1 MIWATTKM
9 LSDYF
14 APGSIAIAKVR
25 DFSEAI
31 AESGKL
37 LQASGRVA
45 PEYVEQMLAAVAD
58 YGPYIVIA
66 PGVAIAHSR
75 PSEAVLETGLSLF
88 KPMKPI
94 VSGHSSN
101 DPVSLVF
108 GLAAYDHASHI
119 DLMKD
124 LAAVLGN
131 QQIMKSLLNSS
142 SIGEIRTLIASVL

>member
-1 MIWATTKM
+1 M

-14 APGSIAIAKVR
+14 APGSIAIAEVA
-25 DFSEAI
+25 DFTEAI

-37 LQASGRVA
+37 LQASGRVTA
-45 PEYVEQMLAAVAD
+45 EYVDQMLAAVSD

-75 PSEAVLETGLSLF
+75 PSEAVLETGLSLV
-88 KPMKPI
+88 KPI
-94 VSGHSSN
+94 RAVASGHSSN
-101 DPVSLVF
+101 DPVRLVF

-131 QQIMKSLLNSS
+131 QQVMKSLLISS